1 MKKSIN
7 LTYWMAVLLIAAAFT
22 KHFSFIQDRP
32 NIFIDAMAL
41 GAICAIFTS
50 KADELYVKKSL
61 ALIKSNHTPIYDY
74 LRTIAV
80 ILVIGIHVINWD
92 LSNATEMSGTFLYSS
107 LDHFRYWS
115 FVCNALFVMLSGAL
129 LLGKIEPATAFYKRR
144 VTKIAIPLVVYYLWY
159 LWEYDE
165 FKELSAGKL
174 INLIR
179 TQDHVPHFWLINYL
193 LLVYISMPLV
203 RLILKK
209 LSYSG
214 LTILVVATAVAS
226 ICLGLA
232 GLLDHPVVKIF
243 GWILVSVI
251 GYWCSKPETR
261 KLDYPLIIVAVLS
274 TIYLFTLDTTSQTS
288 EAILENLS
296 ILRLL
301 AAAGIF
307 SLLFKIKGI
316 LVDNLVIRIISKY
329 GYGIMLIH
337 MWVLYFVSR
346 KIVGVSSV
354 EYHGLGLVISI
365 LTTLIISLVFAYF
378 IDNLVINIFSP
389 NILKIYSTSQHK
401 KGD

>member
-92 LSNATEMSGTFLYSS
+92 LPNATEMSGTFLYSS

-165 FKELSAGKL
+165 FKELSVGKL
-174 INLIR
+174 INLIL

-193 LLVYISMPLV
+193 LLVYISMPLIRILV
-203 RLILKK
+203 RK
-209 LSYSG
+209 LSYRN
-214 LTILVVATAVAS
+214 LTIFMVLIAVAS
-226 ICLGLA
+226 IIGGYFNCLNV
-232 GLLDHPVVKIF
+232 PVVKAI
-243 GWILVSVI
+243 GWILVSIV
-251 GYWCSKPETR
+251 GYWCSKEETR
-261 KLDYPLIIVAVLS
+261 RFDYLLIAAGLI
-274 TIYLFTLDTTSQTS
+274 TSIFIFFIDPS
-288 EAILENLS
+288 APANEGIISNLS
-296 ILRLL
+296 IFRLL
-301 AAAGIF
+301 AATGIF

-316 LVDNLVIRIISKY
+316 LVDNLFVRLISKY

-346 KIVGVSSV
+346 KIVDVSSL
-354 EYHGLGLVISI
+354 EYRGVGLVISI
-365 LTTLIISLVFAYF
+365 FVTLIISLIFTYF
-378 IDNLVINIFSP
+378 IDNLVINLFSIFSQP
-389 NILKIYSTSQHK
+389 RLASSKQTF
-401 KGD
+401 D

>member
-61 ALIKSNHTPIYDY
+61 ALIKSNHTPIYDF

-107 LDHFRYWS
+107 LNHFRYWS

-129 LLGKIEPATAFYKRR
+129 LLGKDEPVSTFYKRR

-179 TQDHVPHFWLINYL
+179 TQEHVPHFWLINYL
-193 LLVYISMPLV
+193 LLVYISMPLI
-203 RLILKK
+203 RILIRK
-209 LSYSG
+209 LSYKN
-214 LTILVVATAVAS
+214 LTIFMLVIAVAS
-226 ICLGLA
+226 IIGGYFNCLNVPL
-232 GLLDHPVVKIF
+232 VKAI
-243 GWILVSVI
+243 GWILVSII
-251 GYWCSKPETR
+251 GYWCSKEETR
-261 KLDYPLIIVAVLS
+261 RFDYLLIAAGLI
-274 TIYLFTLDTTSQTS
+274 TSIFIFFIDPS
-288 EAILENLS
+288 APANEGIISNLS
-296 ILRLL
+296 IFRLL

-307 SLLFKIKGI
+307 ALLFKIKGI
-316 LVDNLVIRIISKY
+316 LVDNLFVRLISKY

-346 KIVGVSSV
+346 KIVDVSSL
-354 EYHGLGLVISI
+354 EYRGVGLVISI
-365 LTTLIISLVFAYF
+365 FATLIISLIFTYF
-378 IDNLVINIFSP
+378 IDNLVINLFSIFRQP
-389 NILKIYSTSQHK
+389 RLTSSKQMF
-401 KGD
+401 D

>member
-92 LSNATEMSGTFLYSS
+92 LPNATEMSGTFLYSS

-165 FKELSAGKL
+165 FKALSVGKL
-174 INLIR
+174 INLIL

-193 LLVYISMPLV
+193 LLVYISMPLI
-203 RLILKK
+203 RILIRK
-209 LSYSG
+209 LSYKN
-214 LTILVVATAVAS
+214 LTIFMVLIAVAS
-226 ICLGLA
+226 IIGGYFNCLNV
-232 GLLDHPVVKIF
+232 PVVKAI
-243 GWILVSVI
+243 GWILVSIV
-251 GYWCSKPETR
+251 GYWCSKEETR
-261 KLDYPLIIVAVLS
+261 RFDYLLIAAGLI
-274 TIYLFTLDTTSQTS
+274 TSIFIFFIDPS
-288 EAILENLS
+288 APANEGIISNLS
-296 ILRLL
+296 IFRLL
-301 AAAGIF
+301 AATGIF

-316 LVDNLVIRIISKY
+316 LVDNLFVRLISKY

-346 KIVGVSSV
+346 KIVDVSSL
-354 EYHGLGLVISI
+354 EYRGVGLVISI
-365 LTTLIISLVFAYF
+365 FVTLIISLIFTYF
-378 IDNLVINIFSP
+378 IDNLVINLFSIFSQP
-389 NILKIYSTSQHK
+389 KLASSKQMF
-401 KGD
+401 D